1 MLLIPPADVVVVQ
14 MPPQTDLDHVRA
26 HYHTLMDRN
35 DTLVIT
41 VMKTQLSAME
51 EVPIA
56 EDEDEGEAADED
68 GPAQADQAD

>member
-1 MLLIPPADVVVVQ
+1 MMSLISSGKVVCVQ

-26 HYHTLMDRN
+26 HYHTLVDRD

-56 EDEDEGEAADED
+56 EDEDEAADED
-68 GPAQADQAD
+68 GPAQADQAE